1 MSATHTDGVPPAAS
15 DDFDMVGFVMAFEG
29 GELDEDE
36 MVAGFQRLIDS
47 GVAWRLQ
54 GFYGRTAA
62 ALIEAGLC
70 TGPRREVT
78 VREELIGTR
87 CECGAPYDAERGGYT
102 CAR

>member
-1 MSATHTDGVPPAAS
+1 MSEHADGVPPSAS
-15 DDFDMVGFVMAFEG
+15 DFDTVDFIMRFEA
-29 GELDEDE
+29 GELEDE
-36 MVAGFQRLIDS
+36 AELAEGFQHLIDS

-70 TGPRREVT
+70 NGPRRERT
-78 VREELIGTR
+78 IREDLIGTT
-87 CECGAPYDAERGGYT
+87 CECGAPYDAERGGYS